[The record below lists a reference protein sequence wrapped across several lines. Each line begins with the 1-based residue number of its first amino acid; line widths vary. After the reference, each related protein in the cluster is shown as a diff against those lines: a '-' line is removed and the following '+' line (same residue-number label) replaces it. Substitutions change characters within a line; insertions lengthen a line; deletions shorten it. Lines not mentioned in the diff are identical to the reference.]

1 MLPITAL
8 SVLLCLSVTAV
19 NSIACPNL
27 KTAANYTVVTSSGV
41 TNIGLS
47 KIIGNVAV
55 YPSIAL
61 TGFPP
66 GNITGIRQLGTPTAN
81 QAQLDEASAYLYCKG
96 LAATRIL
103 TGTPLGG
110 LTLGPG
116 VYKFATT
123 AAIGAGSTLT
133 LSGKGIYVFQIG
145 TSLITGVNAKIV
157 VKNGATAGCI
167 FWQVGS
173 SVTHGGAS
181 TFLGTILAYA
191 SVTFVSGVTYQ
202 GSIYAQTGDVTLIV
216 DTITP
221 QPSCNAC

>member
-27 KTAANYTVVTSSGV
+27 KTAANYAVVAFSGV
-41 TNIGLS
+41 TNAGASVI
-47 KIIGNVAV
+47 KGNVSV
-55 YPSIAL
+55 YSNIIP

-66 GNITGIRQLGTPTAN
+66 GNITGIRQLGTPAAH
-81 QAQLDEASAYLYCKG
+81 QAQLDEVSAYLSLKG
-96 LAATRIL
+96 LTPTSIL

-123 AAIGAGSTLT
+123 AGIAGGSTLT